1 MQHADLAN
9 GIAVVDAAGVEDH
22 FKQKAPF
29 FCACFPMHDS
39 TCVPEDAKRLLY
51 ALCRTEQCI
60 ESGVVTQGFLHGRM
74 GTEENDGYLICS
86 ASVHKGGKPLIA
98 EEIEGDG
105 TRYSLRPMRVTMRVY
120 RAAGGEHIAY
130 YMWVTVE
137 SPLPFSLRHAVF
149 ETLHK
154 QRNEEWAPE
163 VKRIWNMIITH
174 VRHPHC
180 YMTAANEEQKTSAW
194 NQNLD
199 WIQESNDESFTAMF
213 SAKRALE
220 WLVLD
225 FSHRHEG
232 VALEGVRGFS
242 DHTEMM
248 NGDFIKSC
256 VHYDV
261 DVDNWL
267 KKGLKKRKRPAAASQ
282 QQQSTQDSAQPEPEQ
297 EEEQLLPPV
306 PPSGCAF
313 AETKRGLP
321 PCAYAMELYATIST
335 NARGYSAFDSMIK
348 TLPLSVQNGICA
360 DMVGLRLDPTEQPAE
375 LAPTLQ
381 QSRVIISGGYNPL
394 QQNKT
399 SFACGDK
406 HWHNHNMSSIHK
418 LPPAERYIGLQRMLQ
433 AAVQLSFSR
442 AEGSD
447 GYTNMRAGAYF
458 SYARKHAQGP
468 SRRDCR
474 AMYEHGVFNC
484 GTTAALQR
492 MGSTFLRCNRLG
504 FYLRPDN
511 LHLLQLLCVSDIMQC
526 LNFHNQAIRCAPNGI
541 GATIVIRNGGG
552 HYRRAD
558 GRRKEL
564 EVCNKTNG
572 SGADITIGVLISMVG
587 DLSIYDPQ
595 SPSLQMW
602 DELRK
607 SSEHGLLQ
615 RICVRIEGVGS
626 DKVVASTAIDMSM
639 RLYATEL
646 RVQNDASSN
655 ATITALSQL
664 IPRNTLADTEN
675 SILTTEVPP
684 FAAVTVWQKMTQV
697 AVQEGPKNKQRV
709 AVQWKQVIFGILL
722 LSTNMTTEGSV
733 HERYTT
739 ICKVARNVAS
749 GAQGLDEKPP
759 EEQRPGAGRLNFT
772 SANPDTR
779 SQAVLESARPVFFTA
794 YGVAVCTGFLQ
805 WTGML
810 GELQDCDLFASAY
823 RVFRAQLELSL
834 ALLDPGMADPSSLGR
849 SLQVSEAR
857 NVAHTL
863 LVAAIEETSE
873 AGRQGEGQLHAMQA
887 LGMRLMTSAR
897 HPAMLPALMS
907 CTFEHMVRLDFML
920 LMQMLSFFFQPPADL
935 QLDDVLQWLRDG
947 QHADIQDWLQRSR
960 MLKEA
965 PLDATEGLPPLQC
978 GMYLTHHVLECSF
991 DPQKNMIEQV
1001 SIALGSRL
1009 FAEHS
1014 VPLSS
1019 YCQIHR
1025 GGDGES
1031 TVQLMV
1037 QRCANNLMEWPTTFG
1052 GSHDEL
1058 KRFWEVPPVNATHR
1072 EAMALAPIRVV
1083 QHQSKRAALVV
1094 DARWLLLMYS
1104 MCGSVPC
1111 QSFRFILAGRWVQ
1124 NFVRR
1129 CVPDRLWC
1137 APRLYTGLPRP
1148 QSRSEK
1154 LLDPQHQP
1162 SGRTLLLRPWCENP
1176 LVWKS
1181 QTCPTGIPED
1191 MCSAW
1196 PRYHMARLL
1205 QVDEGVLPAEC
1216 VAYSFAPGTEVP
1228 VALIEEPLPS
1238 EEQLHTVPFGLL
1250 ELNANDSQFW
1260 LTHDDC
1266 HQNITASSSHQ
1277 VLLSKT

>member
-1 MQHADLAN
+1 MPLLFFLANLYIATKPRTKSSKKMQHADLAN

-74 GTEENDGYLICS
+74 GTEENYGYLICS

-684 FAAVTVWQKMTQV
+684 FAVGCCDSLAEDDPSGC
-697 AVQEGPKNKQRV
+697 AG
-709 AVQWKQVIFGILL
+709 
-722 LSTNMTTEGSV
+722 
-733 HERYTT
+733 
-739 ICKVARNVAS
+739 
-749 GAQGLDEKPP
+749 GAQEQAARRRAVEAGHFRHPPAQHQHDHRGQRARALHHHLQGGAQRGLGGTGSGREA
-759 EEQRPGAGRLNFT
+759 PGGAAPGRG
-772 SANPDTR
+772 
-779 SQAVLESARPVFFTA
+779 Q
-794 YGVAVCTGFLQ
+794 
-805 WTGML
+805 
-810 GELQDCDLFASAY
+810 
-823 RVFRAQLELSL
+823 AQL
-834 ALLDPGMADPSSLGR
+834 
-849 SLQVSEAR
+849 
-857 NVAHTL
+857 
-863 LVAAIEETSE
+863 
-873 AGRQGEGQLHAMQA
+873 
-887 LGMRLMTSAR
+887 
-897 HPAMLPALMS
+897 
-907 CTFEHMVRLDFML
+907 
-920 LMQMLSFFFQPPADL
+920 
-935 QLDDVLQWLRDG
+935 
-947 QHADIQDWLQRSR
+947 
-960 MLKEA
+960 
-965 PLDATEGLPPLQC
+965 
-978 GMYLTHHVLECSF
+978 HV
-991 DPQKNMIEQV
+991 
-1001 SIALGSRL
+1001 
-1009 FAEHS
+1009 
-1014 VPLSS
+1014 
-1019 YCQIHR
+1019 
-1025 GGDGES
+1025 GES
-1031 TVQLMV
+1031 GHAQ
-1037 QRCANNLMEWPTTFG
+1037 PG
-1052 GSHDEL
+1052 G
-1058 KRFWEVPPVNATHR
+1058 AR
-1072 EAMALAPIRVV
+1072 ER
-1083 QHQSKRAALVV
+1083 
-1094 DARWLLLMYS
+1094 
-1104 MCGSVPC
+1104 
-1111 QSFRFILAGRWVQ
+1111 
-1124 NFVRR
+1124 
-1129 CVPDRLWC
+1129 
-1137 APRLYTGLPRP
+1137 APRLLHCLRRGRVHRLPAVDR
-1148 QSRSEK
+1148 
-1154 LLDPQHQP
+1154 HA
-1162 SGRTLLLRPWCENP
+1162 GRAAGLRPLCLGVP
-1176 LVWKS
+1176 SV
-1181 QTCPTGIPED
+1181 P
-1191 MCSAW
+1191 SA
-1196 PRYHMARLL
+1196 AGAQL
-1205 QVDEGVLPAEC
+1205 G
-1216 VAYSFAPGTEVP
+1216 APGPRHGGSQLTGS
-1228 VALIEEPLPS
+1228 VAAGVGGAQRGAHAPGGG
-1238 EEQLHTVPFGLL
+1238 H
-1250 ELNANDSQFW
+1250 
-1260 LTHDDC
+1260 
-1266 HQNITASSSHQ
+1266 
-1277 VLLSKT
+1277 